1 MSPRSSLPATWAV
14 IAVTGALLLAGC
26 QSSTSGTPGPT
37 PTAVGSVSS
46 EAPSSETA
54 DCVAPPT
61 VCNGP
66 LPAGDYVSD
75 GTGAHITFGLDEHDW
90 AGSKDEPDEGFALF
104 LADVPEGGIY
114 VVRFGGEV
122 FADPCADAPGDTAPL
137 DPNTASFVGYL
148 AGLTGMTG
156 NAPVELEVGGRP
168 ALQVDVA
175 FDYQAACPGGTGP
188 NLWLFPLPVHGD
200 LHMADGELDRI
211 YAVDSGSGL
220 VTIWVSVTSADAD
233 YDHLLGHGAELLD
246 TMAISPLD

>member
-1 MSPRSSLPATWAV
+1 MSFGSSLSAAGAV
-14 IAVTGALLLAGC
+14 MVVTGALLLAGC
-26 QSSTSGTPGPT
+26 QSSTNFPSAGTTPGASAP
-37 PTAVGSVSS
+37 S
-46 EAPSSETA
+46 EAPPSETA
-54 DCVAPPT
+54 DCVAPPA

-75 GTGAHITFGLDEHDW
+75 GTGAHVTFSLDEHDW
-90 AGSKDEPDEGFALF
+90 SGSQDEPDEGFALF

-114 VVRFGGEV
+114 VVRFAGEV
-122 FADPCADAPGDTAPL
+122 FADPCADAPGDAAPL
-137 DPNTASFVGYL
+137 DPNPASFVGYL
-148 AGLTGMTG
+148 AGLTGMTE

-188 NLWLFPLPVHGD
+188 SLWLFPLPVHGD
-200 LHMADGELDRI
+200 LHMTDGELDRI

-220 VTIWVSVTSADAD
+220 VTIWVSVSSADAD
-233 YDHLLGHGAELLD
+233 YDHLLDHGAELLD